1 MINAYKYFVLN
12 QLKTPDLY
20 PWGQLEG
27 SLWLFK
33 WTNQSVAFVRM
44 FFGKKPIFW
53 RCKSLRVPTVHILHW
68 NNAKF
73 GMQRH
78 KLHVSNCGKF
88 QDQRSTGLSAVVLQR

>member
-44 FFGKKPIFW
+44 FLE
-53 RCKSLRVPTVHILHW
+53 KSLYLEVQVFACAYFTHLTLEQCQIRY
-68 NNAKF
+68 AKT
-73 GMQRH
+73 QITR
-78 KLHVSNCGKF
+78 
-88 QDQRSTGLSAVVLQR
+88 Q